1 MVYARLIRELILRVV
16 LSPMMSHAVLGR
28 PSLRTLAITPM
39 YVYTSVVTTWLESMF
54 ATHSLLNV
62 L

>member
-1 MVYARLIRELILRVV
+1 MRELVLRVV
-16 LSPMMSHAVLGR
+16 LSPMMSHDVLGR
-28 PSLRTLAITPM
+28 PSLSTLAMTPM

-62 L
+62 P